1 MGMKFN
7 AQTLRY
13 ISIFEAA
20 TNAEV
25 KDCIEKDDTI
35 IFILYP
41 NNIRKVL
48 QNRGEKIKKL
58 RNMFQKNVIVYE
70 FSPDVAKFARNI
82 FRRFGVKNV
91 KVTNENGEFSIV
103 VYVDPKEKARA
114 IGRNGS
120 NLHLAKEIIGRH
132 FPLKNITIA

>member
-1 MGMKFN
+1 MAMKFN

-41 NNIRKVL
+41 NNIKKVL
-48 QNRGEKIKKL
+48 QNKGEKIRML
-58 RNMFQKNVIVYE
+58 RNMLQKNVVVYE
-70 FSPDVAKFARNI
+70 FSPDVAKFTRNL
-82 FRRFGVKNV
+82 FRRYGVKNV
-91 KVTNENGEFSIV
+91 KVNNDNGEFSIV

-114 IGRNGS
+114 IGRNGR
-120 NLHLAKEIIGRH
+120 NLHLAKEILERH
-132 FPLKNITIA
+132 FPIKNIVIA